1 MKVYV
6 NEDPFPH
13 ILIENLYTEE
23 EEILIKKELDFLLPS
38 LKDPVSTG
46 AALNGSEPLKRNK
59 GIFIDRTYHDRSV
72 SYILNINRK
81 VFNVLEEQKNKVVHD
96 NWFFKNQKTN
106 RDASLISYYE
116 DGDYY
121 DTHYDVALYTV
132 LSWFYKEPKS
142 FTGGDFLF
150 PDYDIRIE
158 CKNNMTIIFPSMI
171 PHKVE
176 NVSVDNN
183 KLGQGYGRWCLTQFG
198 LYTPE

>member
-6 NEDPFPH
+6 NEDPFPYM
-13 ILIENLYTEE
+13 LIENLYTKE

-38 LKDPVSTG
+38 LKDPADTG
-46 AALNGSEPLKRNK
+46 AAFDDSGGLLKTNK
-59 GIFIDRTYHDRSV
+59 ALFLDSVYSDRSV

-81 VFNVLEEQKNKVVHD
+81 VFNVLEEQKDKVVHD

-106 RDASLISYYE
+106 KDHSLISYYE
-116 DGDYY
+116 KCDYY
-121 DTHYDVALYTV
+121 DTHDDMGLYTV

-176 NVSVDNN
+176 NVSVDDD
-183 KLGQGYGRWCLTQFG
+183 KLGQGYGRWCVTQFG
-198 LYTPE
+198 VFTL